1 MGFDNQSEILPT
13 YFYERTSANVFWYSI
28 NILRKMGYQH
38 SGFLKYRDNL
48 KNEGQ
53 NSEQK

>member
-28 NILRKMGYQH
+28 KILRKMGYQN

-48 KNEGQ
+48 KNEGH